1 MKKSLSKKQREFT
14 LMVGRLIDFIY
25 SHNMEATLGEVWRTP
40 YQQAKYFLDGKSKT
54 LHSKHLQRL
63 AIDLN
68 LFINNRY
75 ITDPE
80 KYRPLGEYWESIN
93 PENVWGGRFGIAKK
107 DYATKIGWD
116 CCHFQH
122 GR

>member
-1 MKKSLSKKQREFT
+1 MKKSLSRRQRDFS
-14 LMVGRLIDFIY
+14 LMVARLIDFIY
-25 SHNMEATLGEVWRTP
+25 SNGMECTGGELWRTP

-80 KYRPLGEYWESIN
+80 KYRPLGEYWESIGGR
-93 PENVWGGRFGIAKK
+93 WGGRFGVDKK
-107 DYATKIGWD
+107 DYDKKIGWD
-116 CCHFQH
+116 VGHFELF
-122 GR
+122 

>member
-1 MKKSLSKKQREFT
+1 MTKSLSRRQRDFT
-14 LMVGRLIDFIY
+14 LMVVRLIDWIF
-25 SHNMEATLGEVWRTP
+25 SNGMEATLGEAWRTP

-68 LFINNRY
+68 LFIDNHY

-93 PENVWGGRFGIAKK
+93 SENVWGGRFGIKK
-107 DYATKIGWD
+107 EDYATKVGFD
-116 CCHFQH
+116 ANHFELQS
-122 GR
+122 